1 MNPEAFLSGGAE
13 NNNGFVLKAALLK
26 APFPVNGSNVRTKRM
41 EKKAKKFIEIDTVE
55 KARKVAGWLED
66 KQASDVTGIDVRRV
80 CPIAEIVMVVTA
92 KGVRHS
98 QALADHVLDM
108 LGEEKLEYLGMEG
121 YKSGDWIL
129 LDLNDII
136 VHIFQEDNRSFY
148 NIEGLWSEG
157 TQIELDN

>member
-1 MNPEAFLSGGAE
+1 MA
-13 NNNGFVLKAALLK
+13 
-26 APFPVNGSNVRTKRM
+26 GSNARIKRM
-41 EKKAKKFIEIDTVE
+41 EQKAKKFIEIDTVA
-55 KARKVAGWLED
+55 KAQKVAGWLED
-66 KQASDVTGIDVRRV
+66 KQATDIIGIDVHKV

-98 QALADHVLDM
+98 QSLADHVLSM
-108 LGEEKLEYLGMEG
+108 LAEEKIEYLGMEG

-157 TQIELDN
+157 TKIKLDK

>member
-1 MNPEAFLSGGAE
+1 ME
-13 NNNGFVLKAALLK
+13 N
-26 APFPVNGSNVRTKRM
+26 
-41 EKKAKKFIEIDTVE
+41 KAKKFIEIDTKE
-55 KARKVAGWLED
+55 KARKVAGWLDD
-66 KQASDVTGIDVRRV
+66 KQASEIIGIDVHEV

-92 KGVRHS
+92 KGIRHS
-98 QALADHVLDM
+98 QALADHILGM
-108 LGEEKLEYLGMEG
+108 LAESKIEYLGMEG

-157 TQIELDN
+157 TQIELDS

>member
-1 MNPEAFLSGGAE
+1 ME
-13 NNNGFVLKAALLK
+13 N
-26 APFPVNGSNVRTKRM
+26 
-41 EKKAKKFIEIDTVE
+41 KAKKFIEIDTKE
-55 KARKVAGWLED
+55 KARKVAGWLDD
-66 KQASDVTGIDVRRV
+66 KQASEIIGIDVHEV

-98 QALADHVLDM
+98 QALADHILGM
-108 LGEEKLEYLGMEG
+108 LAENKIEYLGMEG

-157 TQIELDN
+157 TQIELDS